1 MEVTTGETRHI
12 ILSDEELRLALNA
25 FIARQYSEDTEVK
38 NLSGFRLTGVKRM
51 EGTKYREGTP
61 AGKGLMFAQE
71 PSTAFRF
78 VSLEEGGR

>member
-12 ILSDEELRLALNA
+12 ILTDAELKLALDE
-25 FIARQYSEDTEVK
+25 FITARYSEDTEVK

-51 EGTKYREGTP
+51 EGTKYHEGTP

-78 VSLEEGGR
+78 VSLGEGR